1 MLEKAAFELL
11 PGEISG
17 ILAWGDQYAI
27 LYKQGESKP
36 LVQEFEAVQEELHK
50 EILEKKLRLAMHKRL
65 DQLLNESQIDNL
77 LEGTA
82 QDPKKVVPASATRP
96 AVPGK

>member
-50 EILEKKLRLAMHKRL
+50 EILEKKRCLIQVAKGAYWLMTVRSSCKFLP
-65 DQLLNESQIDNL
+65 DI
-77 LEGTA
+77 
-82 QDPKKVVPASATRP
+82 
-96 AVPGK
+96 